1 MRNALVG
8 LMLLGLWVASGNAA
22 AQQRPP
28 VRSRADVQHLGSSA
42 RVFAS
47 EARPLNQAVTA
58 LVEEYGWAID
68 FEDPPYASK
77 FDIVD
82 NATPQWRAAHPDSKA
97 GMIPAGGAFQTE
109 YPEKPNTA
117 TSLAEERMVLNKV
130 VADYNQSGNP
140 GKFTVR
146 EEGNGRFA
154 IVGEY
159 VRDNEG
165 KDKKLIPILDTPI
178 YLPRSTRSAVNTI
191 ELILRELSAKTGI
204 NAVPGGMPTNPRH
217 PIVTVGGEEA
227 PARNLLIEALSGYR
241 ATLVWLFLYDT
252 QSETYAFSLQGALP
266 APKNELEQRTMEKL
280 KAPQR

>member
-1 MRNALVG
+1 MRKKLAV
-8 LMLLGLWVASGNAA
+8 LMVLGLFVAFCNAA
-22 AQQRPP
+22 TQQRPP
-28 VRSRADVQHLGSSA
+28 VRSHADVQHLGNSA
-42 RVFAS
+42 RVLAS
-47 EARPLNQAVTA
+47 ESRPLNQAVTA
-58 LVEEYGWAID
+58 LVEEYGWAVD

-77 FDIVD
+77 FDIID

-117 TSLAEERMVLNKV
+117 TSLTEERMVLNKV
-130 VADYNQSGNP
+130 VADYNNSGNP

-159 VRDNEG
+159 IRDDQG
-165 KDKKLIPILDTPI
+165 KDKKTIPILDTPI
-178 YLPRSTRSAVNTI
+178 YLPRATRSAVNTI
-191 ELILRELSAKTGI
+191 ELIFQELSAKTGVK
-204 NAVPGGMPTNPRH
+204 AGPGGMPSNPRH

-227 PARNLLIEALSGYR
+227 PARKLLIEALSGYR
-241 ATLVWLFLYDT
+241 VTLVWVFLYDT
-252 QSETYAFSLQGALP
+252 QSDTYAFSLQGALP
-266 APKNELEQRTMEKL
+266 APKNELERKTMEKL